1 MKQQNLIHFIFHF
14 SDRLDSG
21 LHFIERIAVS
31 LCVGHEFL
39 CLGLLDILLAY
50 LCQLLTYSI
59 VTIHRG
65 NLHTL
70 KLLLIWKWRLRSW
83 IRIILIFSVIN
94 IVSSMQ
100 VAVHLGD
107 GNGTILNTSV
117 LLENKWY
124 SCSVLDLRITTFL
137 SGNLCILFC
146 SSDYLFKLLLIG
158 DSGVGKSCLLL
169 RFAVSIVSRHI
180 SVICI
185 FTVKK
190 VHIFQSA

>member
-1 MKQQNLIHFIFHF
+1 
-14 SDRLDSG
+14 
-21 LHFIERIAVS
+21 
-31 LCVGHEFL
+31 
-39 CLGLLDILLAY
+39 
-50 LCQLLTYSI
+50 
-59 VTIHRG
+59 
-65 NLHTL
+65 
-70 KLLLIWKWRLRSW
+70 
-83 IRIILIFSVIN
+83 
-94 IVSSMQ
+94 MQ
-100 VAVHLGD
+100 VAGHQGD
-107 GNGTILNTSV
+107 GNGTIVNTSV

-124 SCSVLDLRITTFL
+124 NCSVLDLSISTFL

-180 SVICI
+180 SVIYI

>member
-1 MKQQNLIHFIFHF
+1 M
-14 SDRLDSG
+14 
-21 LHFIERIAVS
+21 S
-31 LCVGHEFL
+31 LL
-39 CLGLLDILLAY
+39 CLGLLENILAY
-50 LCQLLTYSI
+50 LWQLLTYNI

-65 NLHTL
+65 NLHSL
-70 KLLLIWKWRLRSW
+70 KLQLIWKWRFRPW
-83 IRIILIFSVIN
+83 IRIVSVFSVIN

-100 VAVHLGD
+100 VAVHEGD
-107 GNGTILNTSV
+107 GNGTIVNTCV

-124 SCSVLDLRITTFL
+124 PCSILDLSISQFL

-180 SVICI
+180 SVIYILQWRRCVY
-185 FTVKK
+185 FR
-190 VHIFQSA
+190 VHR